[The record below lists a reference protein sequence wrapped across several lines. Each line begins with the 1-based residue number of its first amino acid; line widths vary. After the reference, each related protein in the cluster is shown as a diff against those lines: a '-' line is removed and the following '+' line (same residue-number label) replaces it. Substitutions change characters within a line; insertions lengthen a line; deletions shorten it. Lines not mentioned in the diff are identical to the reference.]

1 MEWRSRRSLAAS
13 CRISH
18 TTTGETEIRY
28 AVQIRIT
35 PRPGILDPQGETIGR
50 ALGTL
55 GYDGIADVRMGR
67 LVSMHIEADDEA
79 SARIS
84 ITEMCERLIAN
95 PIIEDFTIL
104 IQESA

>member
-1 MEWRSRRSLAAS
+1 M
-13 CRISH
+13 
-18 TTTGETEIRY
+18 GETEIRY

-55 GYDGIADVRMGR
+55 GYDGVSDVRMGR

-79 SARIS
+79 SARSS